1 MAKAAWQM
9 SASETPSH
17 GLPPVWLL
25 ISLQAVVSAASL
37 VVEIV
42 AGRMLAP
49 YLGMS
54 IYTWTS
60 VIAVVLAGFSA
71 GHWAGGI
78 IAGQDPA
85 RSLRLNGWAMVCAA
99 LFTASAL
106 FILRW
111 AAGLILPRTDNPLMA
126 IILITSLVFF
136 IPSFMAGIPAPI
148 LARIAVLKDQRGAG
162 RALGGI
168 FAAGAFGAIAGT
180 LAAGFVF
187 ISWLGTTGTLAAVT
201 LAYLACAA
209 ASFVSSGRI
218 DTRLLPLILLALLV
232 PAAAALAA
240 IRAPAVCQVES
251 RYFCIRTVDASFEQ
265 GAAARLMVLDHL
277 AHGIS
282 FRDTPQRMGTPH
294 AALLD
299 LLARQRMEG
308 RVFSAFFIGGG
319 SYSIPRAWEE
329 NGDVSSMTVA
339 EIDPSVT
346 AIARDQF
353 WFEPVKTSVIDGD
366 ARLALRTGETRYDVI
381 IGDAFTDIAV
391 PQHLVTREFFQLVRS
406 RLKDDGIY
414 LMNIVDHAG
423 RLNALSAVVRT
434 LQETFPTVEV
444 WTERENTGDRIV
456 FVVLA
461 GQAASSFTTVSEAD
475 FGFGNPPRNFS
486 RIKAESVSSLI
497 AKLDPPLLTDNYAP
511 VDRLMG
517 PLD

>member
-1 MAKAAWQM
+1 M
-9 SASETPSH
+9 STGKTPSH

-85 RSLRLNGWAMVCAA
+85 RSLRLNGWAMAGAA

-111 AAGLILPRTDNPLMA
+111 AAALILPRTENPLMA

-136 IPSFMAGIPAPI
+136 IPSFMAGIPAPV
-148 LARIAVLKDQRGAG
+148 LARIAVLKDERGAG

-201 LAYLACAA
+201 VAYLACAA
-209 ASFVSSGRI
+209 ASFLSSGRI
-218 DTRLLPLILLALLV
+218 ETRILPVILMALLA
-232 PAAAALAA
+232 PAATALAA
-240 IRAPAVCQVES
+240 VRAPVVCEFES
-251 RYFCIRTVDASFEQ
+251 RYFCIRTVDVSAER
-265 GAAARLMVLDHL
+265 GAAAKLMVLDHL

-282 FRDTPQRMGTPH
+282 YRDTPQRMGTPH
-294 AALLD
+294 AALLE
-299 LLARQRMEG
+299 LLARQRMDG
-308 RVFSAFFIGGG
+308 RDFSAFFIGGG

-329 NGDVSSMTVA
+329 IEAVSSMTVA
-339 EIDPSVT
+339 EIDPAVT
-346 AIARDQF
+346 TIARNQF
-353 WFEPVKTSVIDGD
+353 WFKPVKTSVLDGD
-366 ARLALRTGETRYDVI
+366 ARLALRSDETRYDVI

-391 PQHLVTREFFQLVRS
+391 PQHLVTCEFFALVRS

-423 RLNALSAVVRT
+423 RLAALSAVVRT
-434 LQETFPTVEV
+434 LQETFPIVEV

-461 GQAASSFTTVSEAD
+461 GQTASNVTTVSEAN
-475 FGFGNPPRNFS
+475 FGFGNPPRSFS

-497 AKLDPPLLTDNYAP
+497 AKLDPPLLTDDYAP
-511 VDRLMG
+511 IDRLMG